1 MFDDH
6 LRLLLPDER
15 FQLGDRRLRHPL
27 QTSEIAQQSLLQ
39 FLADAGNR
47 GQLGSEIPRR
57 APLPVEADGEA
68 VGLVADHPDQ
78 PHDGR
83 SLLEKDGLVFPTLD
97 QQMADLFV
105 APARFDNAGDR
116 QVRQPQLV
124 QRGGGE
130 RQLPLAAVNEDQVRQ
145 PLLFL
150 QQARI
155 APIDGFAHRGEIV
168 RALDRLDDELA
179 VVRLLHLAVFAND
192 HPGDVFG
199 ALDVRDVERF
209 DPTRVRR
216 QPQRLLQFGQD
227 LRPIGLDYAE
237 ALIEAELGVLLDQVD
252 HLALL
257 APLRVEYLDA
267 PPALFAEHLFER
279 LAALPIDRHMNL
291 QRHVIADGVI
301 LLKHRPQEFG
311 RIEAFDRNV
320 LPIKFAP
327 PDDAPLAH
335 REQVK
340 RQLMPLAVIPEN
352 IDVEI
357 EHPHHLLMLAERA
370 NSLEQIAVFRR
381 LLEPQLFR
389 SLQHSRLQLIG
400 QFLILAFEQLLH
412 ILNRFAV
419 LLRLA
424 QIPLTRP
431 HATFDLVFHTGPPGA
446 PVDVI
451 NLIRTRAQLELAVD
465 ERDSLVG
472 QRRGQVRAVIERA
485 VLLDSAR
492 LENAR
497 KFLIDRELQMRV
509 GLVILE
515 HHVVA
520 RLVALD
526 QVRFEDQGLGF
537 GVGDD
542 ELEVNNARH
551 QLQRLGVHRARV
563 LEVLP
568 HPVAQVLR
576 LADID
581 DLALRVLVKV
591 TAGDG
596 WKIL

>member
-6 LRLLLPDER
+6 LCLLLADER
-15 FQLGDRRLRHPL
+15 PQLGDRRLRHALQAPEIPQQPL
-27 QTSEIAQQSLLQ
+27 FQ

-47 GQLGSEIPRR
+47 SQLGGEVPRR

-68 VGLVADHPDQ
+68 VGLVADRPDQ

-83 SLLEKDGLVFPTLD
+83 SLFEKDGLVFPTLD

-130 RQLPLAAVNEDQVRQ
+130 RQLPLAAVNEDQIRQ

-192 HPGDVFG
+192 HPRDVLR
-199 ALDVRDVERF
+199 ALNVRDVKRL
-209 DPTRVRR
+209 DPVRVRR
-216 QPQRLLQFGQD
+216 QTQNILQFGQD
-227 LRPIGLDYAE
+227 LRPIGLDDPE
-237 ALIEAELGVLLDQVD
+237 ALVETELGVLFDQVD

-257 APLRVEYLDA
+257 AALRVEDLHA
-267 PPALFAEHLFER
+267 TTALFAQHFFQSF
-279 LAALPIDRHMNL
+279 AALPINRHVNL

-301 LLKHRPQEFG
+301 LFEHGSQEFG
-311 RIEAFDRNV
+311 RIETFDRDV
-320 LPIKFAP
+320 FPVKFSP
-327 PDDAPLAH
+327 PDDAPFAH
-335 REQVK
+335 CEQMQ
-340 RQLMPLAVIPEN
+340 RQLMRLAVIAEYVN
-352 IDVEI
+352 VEI
-357 EHPHHLLMLAERA
+357 QHPHHLLMLAERA
-370 NSLEQIAVFRR
+370 NGFEQIPVLRR
-381 LLEPQLFR
+381 LLESQLLG

-400 QFLILAFEQLLH
+400 QFLVFAFEQQLH
-412 ILNRFAV
+412 IMNRFAILIGLAQV
-419 LLRLA
+419 LLTGPEAAFNLV
-424 QIPLTRP
+424 L
-431 HATFDLVFHTGPPGA
+431 HAGPPGA
-446 PVDVI
+446 LVDFI
-451 NLIRTRAQLELAVD
+451 NLIRTRAQLEFAVD
-465 ERDSLVG
+465 QRDGLVR
-472 QRRGQVRAVIERA
+472 QRRGQVRAVIGRV
-485 VLLDSAR
+485 VLFYSAGF
-492 LENAR
+492 EDAR
-497 KFLIDRELQMRV
+497 EVLVNRQLQMRV

-526 QVRFEDQGLGF
+526 QVRFEDQRLGL

-542 ELEVNNARH
+542 ELEVNNARD
-551 QLQRLGVHRARV
+551 QLLRLGVHHARV
-563 LEVLP
+563 LKILA

-576 LADID
+576 LADIE

-591 TAGDG
+591 AAGSG